1 MALDPAVYGPKL
13 ALLQEERAKN
23 VLALEAPKAT
33 AYLDEQRKQPG
44 AKELESGMIMTR
56 VAAGDGAS
64 PSIGSKVTVHYTG
77 KLRDGTV
84 FDSSIERGGPP
95 AEFVIGKVIR
105 CWNQALP
112 LMKEGGKAKLVCP
125 AEIAYGDTGIPGT
138 IPPGAVL
145 TFDVELVS
153 VVE

>member
-1 MALDPAVYGPKL
+1 
-13 ALLQEERAKN
+13 
-23 VLALEAPKAT
+23 
-33 AYLDEQRKQPG
+33 
-44 AKELESGMIMTR
+44 MIMTR

-105 CWNQALP
+105 CWNEALP